1 MAVFSAVRN
10 RRSQKLREGFED
22 FMARCVESSE
32 QKNDVDLDFV
42 LDMMKKNDV
51 KIEEKEMKKIEKL
64 ANKKRKITRFLKYQ
78 S

>member
-32 QKNDVDLDFV
+32 QKNEVDLDFV
-42 LDMMKKNDV
+42 LEIMKKNDV

-64 ANKKRKITRFLKYQ
+64 ANKKNKITRFLKYQ

>member
-32 QKNDVDLDFV
+32 QKNEVDLDFV
-42 LDMMKKNDV
+42 LEMTKKNDV
-51 KIEEKEMKKIEKL
+51 KIEGKEMKKIEKL

-78 S
+78 

>member
-22 FMARCVESSE
+22 FMARCVETSE
-32 QKNDVDLDFV
+32 QKNEVDLDFV
-42 LDMMKKNDV
+42 LEMMKKNDV